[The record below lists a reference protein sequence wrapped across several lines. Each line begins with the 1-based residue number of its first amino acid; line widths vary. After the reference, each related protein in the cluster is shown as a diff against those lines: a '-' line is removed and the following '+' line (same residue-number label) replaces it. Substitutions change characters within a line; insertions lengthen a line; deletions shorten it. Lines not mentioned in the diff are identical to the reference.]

1 MPHPLPETHVA
12 RRTLLA
18 QHRHGLEV
26 AGESGDVVL
35 WHGMILHTVGINYS
49 HTIRTALLADFN
61 QKDGRGSEEDCS
73 ADPARMW
80 DRWSQEVRDSPLPPL
95 DPALCPWAA
104 ETTPRL

>member
-1 MPHPLPETHVA
+1 M
-12 RRTLLA
+12 
-18 QHRHGLEV
+18 QHSAPFSVLSCRKPQKRLHR
-26 AGESGDVVL
+26 VL

-61 QKDGRGSEEDCS
+61 QEGGRGSEEDCS

-80 DRWSQEVRDSPLPPL
+80 DRWSREVREAPLPPL

-104 ETTPRL
+104 ETTARL